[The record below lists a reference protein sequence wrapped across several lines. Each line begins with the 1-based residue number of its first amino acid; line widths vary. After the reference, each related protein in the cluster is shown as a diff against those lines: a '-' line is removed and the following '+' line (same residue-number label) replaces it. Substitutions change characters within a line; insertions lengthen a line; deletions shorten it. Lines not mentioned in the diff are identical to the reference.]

1 MRLPLPPLPHW
12 TLSDFSAVF
21 WDGSILHIW
30 ATGQSMAPHPLIQR
44 RLDPIDRRS
53 DAVRARRVLGTAS
66 TAVRD
71 ALLAA
76 LWPLFE
82 DGGSALAL
90 PGAAAKACFRGATCA
105 LAVRPDAPAATFV
118 LPGTALIDDVR
129 RLLHPAVPEG
139 DHVVPRNAS
148 AHERLDAART
158 WGPDLPPAL
167 DGVGWR
173 RIRHG
178 RAVAL
183 VAFQS
188 QVPPTVMGLRVL
200 P

>member
-1 MRLPLPPLPHW
+1 
-12 TLSDFSAVF
+12 
-21 WDGSILHIW
+21 
-30 ATGQSMAPHPLIQR
+30 MAPHAFIRCHPGQIHR
-44 RLDPIDRRS
+44 PI
-53 DAVRARRVLGTAS
+53 DAVRVRRMLGTAS

-71 ALLAA
+71 ALLVA

-118 LPGTALIDDVR
+118 VLRTPLIDDIR
-129 RLLHPAVPEG
+129 CLLHPAVPEG
-139 DHVVPRNAS
+139 DHVVPSNPT

-183 VAFQS
+183 VALEAH
-188 QVPPTVMGLRVL
+188 VPPTVTGLCVL